1 MIGNTPFLAC
11 RTLFPSQLWECEKA
25 QLAPSVDFYKEKITG
40 IQEALQN
47 ERWQMGLSEKR
58 VPQNRMFYHH
68 LLYETIWGVS
78 PTSKP
83 TWEIGTPWCF
93 VPCCHD
99 SHKFHPVIWHVCNA
113 HMQCAKYAMHIYY
126 IYMCVYICVYIYICI
141 CVCIYIYICV
151 GGKNRYNLPCVCF
164 KGLFIYIWMDIF
176 SCSCVHLSCRF
187 NPVHTS
193 QITPVQNMFAFYL
206 FNITPTHLKQKTNA
220 DECGGKKVLQKW

>member
-126 IYMCVYICVYIYICI
+126 IYMCVYICVYIY
-141 CVCIYIYICV
+141 VYVYVYIYIYVWVVKIDIICHV
-151 GGKNRYNLPCVCF
+151 FVSRVYSYTYEWTYFHAAAYIFHAGSIR
-164 KGLFIYIWMDIF
+164 FI
-176 SCSCVHLSCRF
+176 HLRSPRF
-187 NPVHTS
+187 RTCLLSIYLISPQHT
-193 QITPVQNMFAFYL
+193 
-206 FNITPTHLKQKTNA
+206 
-220 DECGGKKVLQKW
+220 

>member
-113 HMQCAKYAMHIYY
+113 HMQCAKYAMHIYILYIY
-126 IYMCVYICVYIYICI
+126 IYMCVCMCIYIYIYIYVCI
-141 CVCIYIYICV
+141 CVCIYIYVWVVKIDIICHV
-151 GGKNRYNLPCVCF
+151 FVSRVYSYTYEWTYFHAAAYIFHAGSIR
-164 KGLFIYIWMDIF
+164 FI
-176 SCSCVHLSCRF
+176 HLRSPRF
-187 NPVHTS
+187 RTCLLSIYLISPQHT
-193 QITPVQNMFAFYL
+193 
-206 FNITPTHLKQKTNA
+206 
-220 DECGGKKVLQKW
+220 